1 MAQKKVKFQGFVSVN
16 LNKEERTAVKEMVL
30 TDGGTVEFFTQ
41 AAEMG
46 YKVSVSFSDKGE
58 FYTVTLYGNHSDNK
72 NAGYAMSMRHKDM
85 LVCIAA
91 FYFLFSDTGMDE
103 SWEERFDTT
112 DNNDW

>member
-16 LNKEERTAVKEMVL
+16 LNKEERVAVKEMEL
-30 TDGGTVEFFTQ
+30 TDGQIIEFWTH
-41 AAEMG
+41 AAELG

-58 FYTVTLYGNHSDNK
+58 FYTVTLYGNHSENK

-91 FYFLFSDTGMDE
+91 FYFLFADTSMGE
-103 SWEERFDTT
+103 SWGERFDTD